1 MRTIGNDRGAA
12 RLATMAWVFVVLAI
26 VGVCAFDA
34 VSIMS
39 SRVSVENDA
48 QTAAYA
54 ASDNWHTSHN
64 IDDAYQ
70 AAVTSIAG
78 KGETVLTKHFTIDSD
93 GTVHLMLRAHA
104 KSVLL
109 DRIGSLRHLTVTVEH
124 GDANSLN

>member
-12 RLATMAWVFVVLAI
+12 RLATMAWLFVVLAI

-34 VSIMS
+34 FSIMS

-54 ASDNWHTSHN
+54 ASDNWHTSRN
-64 IDDAYQ
+64 LDDAYQ
-70 AAVTSIAG
+70 AAVDAIAG
-78 KGETVLTKHFTIDSD
+78 KGETVETKHFVVDAD
-93 GTVHLMLRAHA
+93 GTVHLVLRAHTR
-104 KSVLL
+104 SVLL
-109 DRIGSLRHLTVTVEH
+109 GRIGALRHLTVTVEH